1 MEILICTLQSI
12 KEVKNRA
19 LSLLSEAAHASM
31 VQLGLISLNMFK
43 YLTSKKVGG
52 RKLVLL
58 CLSFFFERTFEVF
71 QDWKRGNQTTN
82 IMQNRSGAKIN
93 VF

>member
-31 VQLGLISLNMFK
+31 VQLGLTSLKMFK
-43 YLTSKKVGG
+43 YLTPKKGG
-52 RKLVLL
+52 GKKLVLMCSSYKFL
-58 CLSFFFERTFEVF
+58 
-71 QDWKRGNQTTN
+71 
-82 IMQNRSGAKIN
+82 
-93 VF
+93 